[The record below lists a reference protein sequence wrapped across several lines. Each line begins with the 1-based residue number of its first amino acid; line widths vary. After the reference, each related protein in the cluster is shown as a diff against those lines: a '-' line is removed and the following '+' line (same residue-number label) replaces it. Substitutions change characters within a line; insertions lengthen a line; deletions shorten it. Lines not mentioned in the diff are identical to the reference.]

1 MAETVLV
8 VEDDEPTREML
19 ATGLEQA
26 GFSVVQA
33 ENGVR
38 GLVREGETDPD
49 IVLLDL
55 MLPDLEG
62 TEVCRRLRTRTHIPV
77 LVVTAKTDESD
88 AVQALG
94 AGADDFVRKPF
105 EVREVVARVRAL
117 VRRAGEYSRAAQAEE
132 DMDFGD
138 VQIDA
143 IKHEVTVRGDPIR
156 FTPKEFDLLHLL
168 ARNAGKMMHREELL
182 ETIWGYD
189 NSIDSRTLDVHVGR
203 VRSKIEENPRQ
214 PALIITVPGVGYK
227 FVGEPAM

>member
-1 MAETVLV
+1 MAETILV
-8 VEDDEPTREML
+8 IEDDESTRDML
-19 ATGLEQA
+19 ASGLETA
-26 GFSVVQA
+26 GFAVVQA
-33 ENGVR
+33 ESGVE
-38 GLVREGETDPD
+38 GLVKEGEAEPNL
-49 IVLLDL
+49 VLLDL
-55 MLPDLEG
+55 MLPDLDG
-62 TEVCRRLRTRTHIPV
+62 TEVCRRLRTRTHIPI

-94 AGADDFVRKPF
+94 AGADDYVRKPF
-105 EVREVVARVRAL
+105 ELREIVARARAL
-117 VRRAGEYSRAAQAEE
+117 VRRAGEYSRAALAEE
-132 DMDFGD
+132 NMDFGD
-138 VQIDA
+138 LQIDA
-143 IKHEVTVRGDPIR
+143 IKHEVSVRGEAIR

-227 FVGEPAM
+227 FVGEPQA

>member
-8 VEDDEPTREML
+8 IEDDESTREVL
-19 ATGLEQA
+19 ASGLADA
-26 GFSVVQA
+26 GFDVVQA
-33 ENGVR
+33 ENGVE
-38 GLVREGETDPD
+38 GLVREAEADPQL
-49 IVLLDL
+49 ILLDL
-55 MLPDLEG
+55 MLPDLDG

-88 AVQALG
+88 AVEALG
-94 AGADDFVRKPF
+94 AGADDYVRKPF
-105 EVREVVARVRAL
+105 EIREVVARVRAL
-117 VRRAGEYSRAAQAEE
+117 VRRAGEYSRAALAEE
-132 DMDFGD
+132 NMDFRD

-143 IKHEVTVRGDPIR
+143 IKHEVRVRGEALR

-203 VRSKIEENPRQ
+203 VRSKIEEDPRQ
-214 PALIITVPGVGYK
+214 PKLIITVPGVGYK
-227 FVGEPAM
+227 FIGESND

>member
-8 VEDDEPTREML
+8 IEDDESTREVL
-19 ATGLEQA
+19 ASGLAEA
-26 GFSVVQA
+26 GFDVVQA
-33 ENGVR
+33 ENGVE
-38 GLVREGETDPD
+38 GLVREAEADPQL
-49 IVLLDL
+49 ILLDL
-55 MLPDLEG
+55 MLPDLDG

-88 AVQALG
+88 AVEALG
-94 AGADDFVRKPF
+94 AGADDYVRKPF
-105 EVREVVARVRAL
+105 EIREVVARVRAL
-117 VRRAGEYSRAAQAEE
+117 VRRAGEYSRAALAEE
-132 DMDFGD
+132 NMDFRD

-143 IKHEVTVRGDPIR
+143 IKHEVRVRGEALR

-203 VRSKIEENPRQ
+203 VRSKIEEDPRQ
-214 PALIITVPGVGYK
+214 PKLIITVPGVGYK
-227 FVGEPAM
+227 FIGEAND